1 MSGKSEFEMR
11 QALATKSE
19 LDSMV
24 LTDIIEH
31 HARDAAFLWHIR
43 DAAVYSPAFDL
54 EALHRLDDR
63 VDAHIDGLRIAGDIG
78 WKICK
83 AQLANSG
90 AGEVFTATVLAVDRA
105 DVRALAA
112 VLAHSARSPTAARGI
127 VSGLGWA
134 PLVKV
139 RRFLSELLADDAPP
153 ELTYFGIAGSAVHRH
168 DPGAS
173 LTQTVYARDPRLQA
187 RSLRA
192 TGELGRAD
200 LLSDLRRELDS
211 DHEACRFWAAWSAAL
226 LGEPAAN
233 DVLWRFAFAEGPFAE
248 RACSIVM
255 RCVDPAVACARVRE
269 LADTAGK
276 LRIALVGA
284 AALGDPALVPWVI
297 DCMTNFEQAR
307 FAGWTFA
314 MITGGDLSAQKLD
327 RQPPEGFRTGPSDD
341 PNDPNVALDP
351 DERLP
356 WPDVDEVRAWWKR
369 RSADFLPGKRLLL
382 GNPLEP
388 AGLRQVLI
396 SGSQPARAAAA
407 IEIGLMRRG
416 QPLFEVR
423 APGPRQ
429 GKILSEMRTG
439 D

>member
-1 MSGKSEFEMR
+1 
-11 QALATKSE
+11 
-19 LDSMV
+19 MV

-31 HARDAAFLWHIR
+31 HARDAAFLWHMR
-43 DAAVYSPAFDL
+43 DAAVHSPAFDL
-54 EALHRLDDR
+54 ESLEKLDDR
-63 VDAHIDGLRIAGDIG
+63 VNAHIDGLRIASDTG
-78 WKICK
+78 WEICK
-83 AQLANSG
+83 AQLANAE
-90 AGEVFTATVLAVDRA
+90 AGEVFTATVLAIGRA

-112 VLAHSARSPTAARGI
+112 VLAHGVRSTTAARGI

-134 PLVKV
+134 PLVQV
-139 RRFLSELLADDAPP
+139 RRFLNELLADDAPS

-173 LTQTVYARDPRLQA
+173 LTQAVYARDPRLQA

-192 TGELGRAD
+192 IGELGRAD
-200 LLSDLRRELDS
+200 LLRDLRRELDS
-211 DHEACRFWAAWSAAL
+211 NHEACRFWAAWSAAL
-226 LGEPAAN
+226 LGESAAN
-233 DVLWRFAFAEGPFAE
+233 DVLWKFALAGGPFAE
-248 RACSIVM
+248 RACSMMM
-255 RCVDPAVACARVRE
+255 RHVDPAVACARVHE

-284 AALGDPALVPWVI
+284 AALGDPVLVPWVI
-297 DCMTNFEQAR
+297 DCMASVEQAR

-314 MITGGDLSAQKLD
+314 MITGGNLSTQELD
-327 RQPPEGFRTGPSDD
+327 RQPPEEFRAGPSDD

-351 DERLP
+351 DEPLP
-356 WPDVDEVRAWWKR
+356 WPDVDAVRAWWKH
-369 RSADFLPGKRLLL
+369 RSVGYLPGKRVLL

-388 AGLRQVLI
+388 AWLQQVLR

-416 QPLFEVR
+416 RLLFEVR
-423 APGPRQ
+423 APGLRQ